1 MDTRSLFELADA
13 VDPGPTAL
21 DVRRQSRIRVLN
33 GRRRSLQSD
42 TDRQR
47 RRVNAR
53 RRVRARLD
61 EMDDDSRAEWAARRN
76 GLHVLG

>member
-13 VDPGPTAL
+13 VDPGPSAP

-42 TDRQR
+42 TDRR
-47 RRVNAR
+47 RRRINAR

-61 EMDDDSRAEWAARRN
+61 EMDDDSRADWQARRD
-76 GLHVLG
+76 GLHVLD